1 MDLVGRRHALSAVAE
16 MLAAGSGALVAEG
29 PAGIGKSLLL
39 QEAAGLARARGMTV
53 AYARATELDRVAPL
67 STLLRALARL
77 GTPTPAKPH
86 DPIDHPPAEPPGRT
100 GHPAHRGPA
109 GHHDPA
115 DQHGPLGG
123 RDGSA
128 PGEHDGGVVGGR
140 GGAVPGVRG
149 GGVPAGFPAVER
161 AGAMIGRAALTRP
174 VVVVLDDAQWA
185 DELTCLALRH
195 LVPELAGSPVV
206 WLLGRRPFPAQT
218 AVDALLAEGARRV
231 TLPPLDPGEAAAFC
245 ARLLGAEP
253 GPSVLELARAGGGNP
268 FLLAE
273 VLNGLRAQG
282 RISVTRG
289 IAEVAGSELP
299 AGFGAAVGRRLR
311 DLPAE
316 ARRLLEAGAV
326 LRRPFTVH
334 EAAGLLGAPP
344 GALLAHVEAAVRAG
358 ALVGDGDRLTFRHD
372 LIREAV
378 YDGLPAAVRA
388 ALHREAAAVLRREGR
403 PAAELAEHLRH
414 GARAGDVA
422 AIRELRAAAE
432 DMTAVAP
439 SAAADLMLRALELAA
454 PAAPGTPA
462 ADERPGLAARVVRL
476 LASAG
481 RLAEAR
487 EVADARDV
495 TIGPAEAAEVAL
507 GLAEALK
514 HAGDDRGVIRRTAR
528 ALALPGVPVR
538 ERARLLAV
546 RAHALVMSGPFDAAD
561 RAADAAVA
569 SGEAFAQVVGLQ
581 ARSAVALFRG
591 DPEGA
596 LRHAARA
603 VALADA
609 AGGEAAH
616 RHPRL
621 WLGAA
626 LAALDRF
633 EEAEET
639 YAVVERESGRL
650 GTAWSSPLLHRFR
663 AGLLLAAGRVDE
675 AAAEAET
682 GLRVARRLSAP
693 ALTPVLLGVLGQVAL
708 LRGDLQAARAYVDR
722 ARDLTGDVPTLG
734 PGLRPGL
741 GPGLGPG
748 LVPAELHWRRL
759 LLDAATPL
767 TYPRP
772 APGPTDPIPPTG
784 PFTEDGTPARRQ
796 RAQAWAGALAYL
808 VVLEPWE
815 AARLRAV
822 PGVREFVRDLAR
834 RNPGIRSFTA
844 SAAHVE
850 GRLEEAIELYRAGP
864 RPLGLAAAL
873 EEAGRHAEAREVYQ
887 RCGISR
893 IPSPAEGMVP
903 GGGGREGPDGVR
915 PEGQGGG
922 QPERPDNDRREG
934 RGDGG
939 SGPASAMAGAD
950 VSAPRASGWA
960 ALTPAELRVVRLV
973 AQGMTN
979 REVATALFLSR
990 HTVDSHL
997 RHAFA
1002 KLGVHR
1008 RVELTRHV
1016 LTHEHPD

>member
-1 MDLVGRRHALSAVAE
+1 MDLVGRRDALNAVAE
-16 MLAAGSGALVAEG
+16 VLAAGSGALVAEG
-29 PAGIGKSLLL
+29 PAGIGKSRLLE
-39 QEAAGLARARGMTV
+39 EAAGLARARGMTV
-53 AYARATELDRVAPL
+53 AYGRATELDRVAPL

-77 GTPTPAKPH
+77 DA
-86 DPIDHPPAEPPGRT
+86 
-100 GHPAHRGPA
+100 
-109 GHHDPA
+109 
-115 DQHGPLGG
+115 GG
-123 RDGSA
+123 RD
-128 PGEHDGGVVGGR
+128 DGPVS
-140 GGAVPGVRG
+140 VRG
-149 GGVPAGFPAVER
+149 GGGADGFAAVER
-161 AGAMIGRAALTRP
+161 AGAVIGRAALTRP
-174 VVVVLDDAQWA
+174 VAVVLDDAQWA

-206 WLLGRRPFPAQT
+206 WLLGQRPFPAR
-218 AVDALLAEGARRV
+218 AAMDALVSGGARRV
-231 TLPPLDPGEAAAFC
+231 TLPPLDPGEAAQFC
-245 ARLLGAEP
+245 ALLLGAEP

-268 FLLAE
+268 FLLEE

-282 RISVTRG
+282 RISVTG
-289 IAEVAGSELP
+289 GVAEAEGSELP
-299 AGFGAAVGRRLR
+299 AGFGAAVERRLR

-344 GALLAHVEAAVRAG
+344 GALLGHVEAAVRAG
-358 ALVGDGDRLTFRHD
+358 ALAGTGDRLTFRHD

-388 ALHREAAAVLRREGR
+388 ALHREASAVLRREGR
-403 PAAELAEHLRH
+403 PAAEQAEHLRH

-432 DMTAVAP
+432 DMTDVAP

-462 ADERPGLAARVVRL
+462 AHERQGLAARVVRL

-495 TIGPAEAAEVAL
+495 SLGPAEAAGVAL

-514 HAGDDRGVIRRTAR
+514 HTGDDRGVIRRTAR
-528 ALALPGVPVR
+528 ALALPGVPAR

-546 RAHALVMSGPFDAAD
+546 RAHALMMAGEIDAAD
-561 RAADAAVA
+561 QAAAAAVA
-569 SGEAFAQVVGLQ
+569 SGEAFAQVVALE

-591 DPEGA
+591 GAEDA
-596 LRHAARA
+596 LRHAERA

-626 LAALDRF
+626 LTALDRF

-682 GLRVARRLSAP
+682 GLRVVHRLSAS

-708 LRGDLQAARAYVDR
+708 LRGDLEAARAHVDR
-722 ARDLTGDVPTLG
+722 ARDLCGDT
-734 PGLRPGL
+734 
-741 GPGLGPG
+741 PG
-748 LVPAELHWRRL
+748 LVAAELHWRRL
-759 LLDAATPL
+759 LLAAAPPDRTLP
-767 TYPRP
+767 PADPFSQGGRP
-772 APGPTDPIPPTG
+772 ARH
-784 PFTEDGTPARRQ
+784 ER
-796 RAQAWAGALAYL
+796 AGALAYL
-808 VVLEPWE
+808 VVQEPWE
-815 AARLRAV
+815 AARLRAL

-834 RNPGIRSFTA
+834 RNPGVRSLTA
-844 SAAHVE
+844 AAAHVE
-850 GRLEEAIELYRAGP
+850 GRLEEAIELYRDAP

-873 EEAGRHAEAREVYQ
+873 DAAGRHAEAREVYR
-887 RCGISR
+887 RCGIFRS
-893 IPSPAEGMVP
+893 PSGDQPEGAGDDRR
-903 GGGGREGPDGVR
+903 GGGGT
-915 PEGQGGG
+915 
-922 QPERPDNDRREG
+922 
-934 RGDGG
+934 
-939 SGPASAMAGAD
+939 GPASTAAGAHTCT
-950 VSAPRASGWA
+950 PRDCGWA

-1002 KLGVHR
+1002 KLDVHS

-1016 LTHEHPD
+1016 LTHDHPD